1 MRLHRT
7 SASGLLLALLA
18 LAMQL
23 AFGAVIPRIAIASAL
38 AGATAI
44 CHADE
49 TPDEAPP
56 TPHNPAD
63 CPICPLCV
71 ALSGPAFALTTHQAL
86 PTPRVVVVAPAV
98 VLPPATAPPSTVELA
113 ARPRGPPTILT

>member
-7 SASGLLLALLA
+7 SAPGLLLALLA

-23 AFGAVIPRIAIASAL
+23 AFGAVVPKIAVASAL
-38 AGATAI
+38 AGAIAI

-49 TPDEAPP
+49 TSDEAPP

-63 CPICPLCV
+63 CPICPLCM
-71 ALSGPAFALTTHQAL
+71 ALSGPVLALTTHQAL

-98 VLPPATAPPSTVELA
+98 ILPPATAPPSTVVLA
-113 ARPRGPPTILT
+113 ARPRGPPAILT